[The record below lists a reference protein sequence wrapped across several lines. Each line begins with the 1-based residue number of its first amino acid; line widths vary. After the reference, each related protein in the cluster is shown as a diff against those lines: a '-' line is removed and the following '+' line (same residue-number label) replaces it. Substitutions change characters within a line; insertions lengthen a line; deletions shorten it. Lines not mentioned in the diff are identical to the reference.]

1 MGRRESEAKRREWAD
16 GKASA
21 ESLQRKMKNTKTEK
35 AFTIITYS
43 ITIYVGKKDKA
54 DWLSS

>member
-21 ESLQRKMKNTKTEK
+21 EILQRKMKNTKNRESIYNHN
-35 AFTIITYS
+35 IINYNLCWE
-43 ITIYVGKKDKA
+43 KDKA